1 MPEAMDL
8 ENLRRLKRN
17 ASDPE
22 AVPAAEKARVIVG
35 LGTCG
40 IAAGGRGILQAVMD
54 ELQRRGVPNVSVETA
69 GCVGLCQHEPLLD
82 VVRPGEERV
91 TYGRVTSADVSRIVE
106 EHLLGGSV
114 VQDLVVRREV

>member
-91 TYGRVTSADVSRIVE
+91 TYGRVTAADVSRIVE